1 MFLKKK
7 KVTRFPWTCKLA
19 FHSFGITSLKAI
31 LAISGCG
38 YCSHHRV
45 TSEMWVRSWH
55 QLPACWVISLSFGMC
70 CFASAPSPFPLRHV
84 FYLGFL
90 ICVFLM
96 DLLFSCVY
104 LWVDLLSSW
113 LGQAHQNILHP
124 RVDFINFSF
133 EIITSVGERPAGEGL
148 RSLCFVLGCQDI
160 CLLRLYM
167 SRQHWEP
174 RRKMGKFGSD
184 SLNQGGLGR
193 CCLNW
198 LFASWTQ

>member
-7 KVTRFPWTCKLA
+7 KVTQFPWTCKLA

-70 CFASAPSPFPLRHV
+70 CFLALPAHSHFATCFIWV
-84 FYLGFL
+84 FKFVFFL
-90 ICVFLM
+90 WIFYFLVFIYGSIC
-96 DLLFSCVY
+96 
-104 LWVDLLSSW
+104 WAVDLS
-113 LGQAHQNILHP
+113 QAHQNMLHP

-133 EIITSVGERPAGEGL
+133 GIITSVGGRPAEEGL

-167 SRQHWEP
+167 SRQHWGRWG
-174 RRKMGKFGSD
+174 RRREDGEEGGKWASMG
-184 SLNQGGLGR
+184 QTPWIR
-193 CCLNW
+193 EV
-198 LFASWTQ
+198 